1 MGCLLRARI
10 FLPLFV
16 SLLVLV
22 FVSSITFV
30 IASLGLADTCIDDPD
45 ARFLSVADHYLD
57 GISPIIFEFVEVYL
71 SRKLQ
76 QCIICSPLPQDRP
89 RYDCGPSVPQI
100 HQLM

>member
-1 MGCLLRARI
+1 
-10 FLPLFV
+10 LPLFV

-57 GISPIIFEFVEVYL
+57 GISPT
-71 SRKLQ
+71 RKLH
-76 QCIICSPLPQDRP
+76 QCIIWRPLPQERP
-89 RYDCGPSVPQI
+89 RYDWAFCAPNTPTDVNIFVCLSPTT
-100 HQLM
+100 